1 MTNAPPLPE
10 AGYVRFESLREYE
23 DRFDALVPKAL
34 SVIRVFERR
43 LSTRYNSS
51 VRCALFRDFLRG
63 DPAREL
69 FVVVHEAA
77 VLARDCPRLMKLALE
92 HHPRVKIR
100 QTVIAARHAHDPCMV
115 VDSNHYLHR
124 FHHASMRAAQGLDD
138 LPGVQPLIERYGE
151 LWEASTPVRYGA
163 PAGL

>member
-1 MTNAPPLPE
+1 MTNARPLPE
-10 AGYVRFESLREYE
+10 ASYVRFESLREYE

-43 LSTRYNSS
+43 LSARYNSS
-51 VRCALFRDFLRG
+51 VRCALFRDFLRE
-63 DPAREL
+63 DPTREL
-69 FVVVHEAA
+69 FIVVHEAEP
-77 VLARDCPRLMKLALE
+77 LARECPRLMKLALE

-115 VDSNHYLHR
+115 VDFNHYLHR

-138 LPGVQPLIERYGE
+138 LPGAQPLIERYGE
-151 LWEASTPVRYGA
+151 LWEASTPVRYGTL
-163 PAGL
+163 AGL